1 MPEGHTI
8 HRAARLHRRRFG
20 GHALA
25 VDSPQGRFADGAA
38 VLDGRVLEGVDA
50 LGKHLFYRWE
60 GGDTL
65 HVHLGLFGRFRT
77 WSTDPPRPTDG
88 TRLRW
93 TGPSGTLH
101 LAGPTV
107 CELLDPDAEVD
118 IRDRLGPD
126 PLAAVT
132 GDRERFA
139 AGLARRRV
147 AVAQALLDQKQVA
160 GIGNVYRAELLFIAG
175 IHPLRPADE
184 VGDDGAGRVWDLA
197 VGLMTLG
204 ERIGRIVT
212 VDPVEAGYERPRD
225 VPRGERLHVY
235 HRDDE
240 PCRRC
245 GTGIRRR
252 DLAARAVWWCPTCQP
267 A

>member
-8 HRAARLHRRRFG
+8 HRAARLHRRRFAG
-20 GHALA
+20 QALA

-38 VLDGRVLEGVDA
+38 MLDGRVLEAVDA
-50 LGKHLFYRWE
+50 HGKHLFYRWE

-77 WSTDPPRPTDG
+77 WRTDPPRPTDG

-93 TGPSGTLH
+93 TGASGTLH
-101 LAGPTV
+101 LSGPTV
-107 CELLDPDAEVD
+107 CELVDPDAEVD

-126 PLAAVT
+126 PLAVEA

-147 AVAQALLDQKQVA
+147 AIAQALLDQKLVA
-160 GIGNVYRAELLFIAG
+160 GIGNVYRAELLFLVG
-175 IHPLRPADE
+175 IDPFRPADE
-184 VGDDGAGRVWDLA
+184 VDDVAVGELWQLA
-197 VGLMTLG
+197 VDLMTLG

-212 VDPVEAGYERPRD
+212 VVPAEAGHTRARD
-225 VPRGERLHVY
+225 VPRDERLYVY
-235 HRDDE
+235 HRDGQ

-245 GTGIRRR
+245 GTDVRRR
-252 DLAARAVWWCPTCQP
+252 DLAARTVWWCPTCQP
-267 A
+267 P